1 MAIET
6 TKAVDETKAEGPRDG
21 APESMKS
28 VVVFVGSSHP
38 KGATWTAATRFLDEL
53 NSLGGGR
60 GEIVLLG
67 KHRIG
72 LCLGC
77 KACFTRGEEHCPL
90 KDDRDALLAKMDA
103 ADGVVFAAPNYS
115 FQVSATMK
123 AFLDRL
129 GFVFHRPRFH
139 GKAFTSI
146 VPQGFHGGGKVRKY
160 LDFVGFG
167 LGFNV
172 VKGAYFTALYPIV
185 GEEEVKMN
193 KTVAALGRRFHE
205 RLLKPAYPTP
215 SLMQLFMFRGGRI
228 SAKLLAGPENRDHA
242 YYRDRGWFDSDFFY
256 PTKLGP
262 VKKAAGAL
270 IDRYAARGAKKRT
283 AKTA

>member
-1 MAIET
+1 MEIET
-6 TKAVDETKAEGPRDG
+6 IEAVNKPKPEDSRAG
-21 APESMKS
+21 APGSMKS
-28 VVVFVGSSHP
+28 IVVFVGSAHS
-38 KGATWTAATRFLDEL
+38 KGATWTAASRFLDKVQ
-53 NSLGGGR
+53 SFGGVR
-60 GEIVLLG
+60 GEIILLG

-77 KACFTRGEEHCPL
+77 KACFTRGEENCPL
-90 KDDRDALLAKMDA
+90 KDDRDSLIAKMDA

-115 FQVSATMK
+115 FQVSAAMK

-129 GFVFHRPRFH
+129 GFIFHRPRFH

-185 GEEEVKMN
+185 GEEELKMN
-193 KTVAALGRRFHE
+193 KILEALGRRFHE
-205 RLLKPAYPTP
+205 RLRKPAYPTP
-215 SLMQLFMFRGGRI
+215 SLMQLFMFRGGRT
-228 SAKLLAGPENRDHA
+228 SAKLLAGPENRDHV
-242 YYRDRGWFDSDFFY
+242 YYRDRGWFDSDYFY

-262 VKKAAGAL
+262 AKKAAGAI
-270 IDRYAARGAKKRT
+270 IDWHAARGAKRRT